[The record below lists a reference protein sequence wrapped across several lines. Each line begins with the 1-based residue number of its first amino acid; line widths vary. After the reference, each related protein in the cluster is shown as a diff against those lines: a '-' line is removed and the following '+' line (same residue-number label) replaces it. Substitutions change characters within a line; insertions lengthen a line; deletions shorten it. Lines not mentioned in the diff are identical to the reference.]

1 MGYASMDDLLE
12 LAFGIMQLDAE
23 EASLG
28 KGREWKAA
36 KKQYEAAVEAF
47 NSKRK
52 DYVNSLLV
60 KGEDWPVVPSDVA
73 EQLDGIQAG
82 ADASWHP
89 AIQYTRENLLPFLT
103 KEAGRKPVVRDIIKW
118 TPTVLGVVAAIV
130 YFGIRLT
137 SGVEVTD
144 PIETKLG
151 IQQRAVAAE
160 KVIRYDDWMGTHV
173 RRGGW
178 LKGIMLWPIEPDEAE
193 IKGAGEFVSLA
204 LDGYD
209 VLAQK
214 GQVCG
219 SLIGGYDNKLSKE
232 QISFTD
238 DIAEEIQR
246 DDLQWQT
253 PPVLTVLVPIKEKF
267 PCK

>member
-1 MGYASMDDLLE
+1 MSYASMDDLLE
-12 LAFGIMQLDAE
+12 LAAGIMQLDAA

-28 KGREWKAA
+28 KGREWKQA
-36 KKQYEAAVEAF
+36 KKQYEAAVEEF
-47 NSKRK
+47 NSKRN
-52 DYVNSLLV
+52 DYVDTLLV
-60 KGEDWPVVPSDVA
+60 KGEDWSAVP
-73 EQLDGIQAG
+73 DGITEELDRIEAG
-82 ADASWHP
+82 ADASWYP

-103 KEAGRKPVVRDIIKW
+103 KEAGRKPIVRDVIKW
-118 TPTVLGVVAAIV
+118 TPTALGVAAAVA

-137 SGVEVTD
+137 SGVEITV
-144 PIETKLG
+144 PIESKMG
-151 IQQRAVAAE
+151 IQQRAAAAE

-173 RRGGW
+173 RRGRW
-178 LKGIMLWPIEPDEAE
+178 LKGIMLWPIEPGEAE

-214 GQVCG
+214 GQICG

-232 QISFTD
+232 QISFID
-238 DIAEEIQR
+238 DIAE
-246 DDLQWQT
+246 DLQQDGIQWQT
-253 PPVLTVLVPIKEKF
+253 PPVLTVLEPIKAKF

>member
-12 LAFGIMQLDAE
+12 LAAGIMQLDAD

-28 KGREWKAA
+28 KGREWKEA
-36 KKQYEAAVEAF
+36 KKQYEAAVGLF

-52 DYVNSLLV
+52 DFVDSLLV
-60 KGEDWPVVPSDVA
+60 KGEDWSAIPDSVA
-73 EQLDGIQAG
+73 EELEGIQAG

-103 KEAGRKPVVRDIIKW
+103 KEADRSPVVRDIIKW
-118 TPTVLGVVAAIV
+118 TPTALGIVVAIA

-137 SGVEVTD
+137 SNVDVTA

-151 IQQRAVAAE
+151 IQQRAAAAE
-160 KVIRYDDWMGTHV
+160 KVIRYDDLMGTHV

-193 IKGAGEFVSLA
+193 IKGAGDFVSLA
-204 LDGYD
+204 LEGYD
-209 VLAQK
+209 ALTQK
-214 GQVCG
+214 QEICG
-219 SLIGGYDNKLSKE
+219 TLVAGDGDKLSKD
-232 QISFTD
+232 QISFID
-238 DIAEEIQR
+238 DVAEHMRR
-246 DDLQWQT
+246 DDTKWDA
-253 PPVLTVLVPIKEKF
+253 PPVLTVLQPIKAKF
-267 PCK
+267 PC